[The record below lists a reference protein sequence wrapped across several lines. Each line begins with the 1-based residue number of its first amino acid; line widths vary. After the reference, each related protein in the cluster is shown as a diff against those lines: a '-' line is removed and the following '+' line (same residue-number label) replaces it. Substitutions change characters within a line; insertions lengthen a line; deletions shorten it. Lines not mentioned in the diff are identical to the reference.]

1 MPKAPAPS
9 VEPAPSVLEVGV
21 AQPAFTHPEDV
32 RGWYLPAKHLPNL
45 FTPLAVL
52 QTLSQIADGDA
63 RVTMAAASQEV
74 PAGILQAMVRMLS
87 LLGYVQT
94 DGLVIT
100 IVKLPVKP

>member
-1 MPKAPAPS
+1 MPKASAPPP
-9 VEPAPSVLEVGV
+9 VEPAPLLEVGV
-21 AQPAFTHPEDV
+21 AQPAFAHPEDV

-52 QTLSQIADGDA
+52 QTLSQLADGDA

-94 DGLVIT
+94 DGIVIT
-100 IVKLPVKP
+100 IVKLPVKT